1 MFESQTGSQ
10 AHCAEDLSGGQG
22 LPADEHRKS
31 QTTVSEVCDRWKGER
46 GSVTVMTAVLLVG
59 LVLVLGLSIDV
70 SRIYMVRS
78 GLQNAADAAALAAAR
93 ELNSGPGGI
102 NDAVNQTKVAA
113 LEANKYGLNRTGVTA
128 PAVTISKVEF
138 AAFIDGT
145 WYNAGDASA
154 LGVVDTIK
162 FVRVTT
168 QAASVSVLLAAKA
181 LGATHIEQRTAVAGM
196 SVGLNTICNVFP
208 VVIAL
213 TPKNQTDLLVNGK
226 QFTVTYQDDITGS
239 SAAVVDHSYA
249 VIQVDSFF
257 GHVGT
262 VQLAA
267 GIPNLC
273 AYLGQTETLDSSQS
287 ANKKNGRNAISDGAN
302 TRFDF
307 YPTGGGGIDPITF
320 PPDTNIM

>member
-113 LEANKYGLNRTGVTA
+113 LDANKYGLNRTGVTA

-168 QAASVSVLLAAKA
+168 
-181 LGATHIEQRTAVAGM
+181 
-196 SVGLNTICNVFP
+196 
-208 VVIAL
+208 
-213 TPKNQTDLLVNGK
+213 
-226 QFTVTYQDDITGS
+226 
-239 SAAVVDHSYA
+239 
-249 VIQVDSFF
+249 
-257 GHVGT
+257 
-262 VQLAA
+262 
-267 GIPNLC
+267 
-273 AYLGQTETLDSSQS
+273 
-287 ANKKNGRNAISDGAN
+287 
-302 TRFDF
+302 
-307 YPTGGGGIDPITF
+307 
-320 PPDTNIM
+320 